1 MKEYITTIIAATTV
15 NHCTRMTYLCQK
27 WMYGERKFSPIFLP
41 QSPFVTLSL
50 ILKQHDLRLHGL
62 SQSGQ
67 V

>member
-41 QSPFVTLSL
+41 QSPFVTLSFTL
-50 ILKQHDLRLHGL
+50 FPYFLKKKKIP
-62 SQSGQ
+62 
-67 V
+67 